1 MKIKF
6 LIFSLIVVIA
16 LFLGCIES
24 KKLPAVNVTETT
36 TPASVAST
44 TEQKSSNISKDAN
57 IQKEKPPDN
66 QRDTV
71 VTNVVNESGIGEL
84 PMPVFKEDV
93 IVYFK
98 EMPLSLEEFASK
110 YRGRVIFIKPDI
122 KMAAFETNPTG
133 RTGEVS
139 QRTLDFIN
147 ETSNDPSVEKA
158 YQDEFIFTDPDKVYT
173 LEPKIT
179 YPEGL
184 KKQGVE
190 YVPNEIIVG
199 FWKMPPSPEEFASKY
214 GATLK
219 SIDEGLLSITF
230 ETNDASGFI
239 KRISMDS
246 YIRYAEPNGLVYGS

>member
-1 MKIKF
+1 MRKSLTIYIGL
-6 LIFSLIVVIA
+6 LILLIVSGVT
-16 LFLGCIES
+16 
-24 KKLPAVNVTETT
+24 AVLLIPDKGNE
-36 TPASVAST
+36 
-44 TEQKSSNISKDAN
+44 SSNISDL
-57 IQKEKPPDN
+57 QKEKLPDN

-84 PMPVFKEDV
+84 PMPVFREDV

-110 YRGRVIFIKPDI
+110 YGGKPIFIKQDI
-122 KMAAFETNPTG
+122 NMAAFETNPTG
-133 RTGEVS
+133 RTGEIS

-147 ETSNDPSVEKA
+147 ETSKDPSVEKA
-158 YQDEFIFTDPDKVYT
+158 YQDGFIFTDPNKVYT

-179 YPEGL
+179 YPEDL
-184 KKQGVE
+184 KKQGGG

-199 FWKMPPSPEEFASKY
+199 FWRMPPSPEEFASKY

-219 SIDEGLLSITF
+219 SIDEGLLSVTF

-239 KRISMDS
+239 ERISMDS
-246 YIRYAEPNGLVYGS
+246 YVRYAEPNGLVYGS

>member
-1 MKIKF
+1 MKKRLIIYIGLLF
-6 LIFSLIVVIA
+6 LLIVSGVT
-16 LFLGCIES
+16 
-24 KKLPAVNVTETT
+24 AVLIMSDKGDE
-36 TPASVAST
+36 
-44 TEQKSSNISKDAN
+44 SSNIIKDAN
-57 IQKEKPPDN
+57 IQKEKSPDN
-66 QRDTV
+66 QRNTV
-71 VTNVVNESGIGEL
+71 VTNVMNESGTGEL
-84 PMPVFKEDV
+84 PMPVFREDV

-98 EMPLSLEEFASK
+98 EMPDIGAFASK

-139 QRTLDFIN
+139 QRTMDFIN
-147 ETSNDPSVEKA
+147 ETSKDPSVEKA
-158 YQDEFIFTDPDKVYT
+158 YQDGFIFTDPDKVYT

-179 YPEGL
+179 YPEDL

-219 SIDEGLLSITF
+219 SIDEGLLSVTF

-246 YIRYAEPNGLVYGS
+246 YIRYAEPSGLVYGS